1 MSGSK
6 NPGNTGM
13 THPENTGMTNP
24 ENTGL
29 LRQDSIGLP
38 NVPHTSRA
46 GANVA
51 PIQVID
57 LISGSILLGLLIRGR
72 K

>member
-6 NPGNTGM
+6 NPEDTGL

-57 LISGSILLGLLIRGR
+57 LISGSIFLGLLKRDR